1 MVQGVT
7 MGYSEPKKAICR
19 RTGEVVGTLQ
29 SDNIKINGKPCVV
42 YFDSRVSHTITLGKV
57 VFDDKFRL
65 EDCK

>member
-7 MGYSEPKKAICR
+7 MGYSEPKKVVCR

-57 VFDDKFRL
+57 VFEDKFRL
-65 EDCK
+65 EDCR

>member
-7 MGYSEPKKAICR
+7 MGYSEPKKVICR

-42 YFDSRVSHTITLGKV
+42 YFDSRVSHTIALGKV

-65 EDCK
+65 EDCR

>member
-7 MGYSEPKKAICR
+7 MGYSEPKKVICR
-19 RTGEVVGTLQ
+19 RTGDTVGTLQ

-57 VFDDKFRL
+57 VFDTKFRL
-65 EDCK
+65 EDCR

>member
-7 MGYSEPKKAICR
+7 MGYSEPKKVICR

-29 SDNIKINGKPCVV
+29 SNNIKINGKPCVV

-65 EDCK
+65 EDCR

>member
-7 MGYSEPKKAICR
+7 MGYSEPKKVICR

-29 SDNIKINGKPCVV
+29 SDNIKINGKPCVI

-65 EDCK
+65 EDCR